1 MRAQHRLPIVI
12 LGFLQTLSTLTI
24 DVYLP
29 AFPQIA
35 AEFHATPSAVQLT
48 FTAAMA
54 GMVTGQLL
62 VGPWSDG
69 AGRRLPLVIV
79 TLVHVGA
86 SLACAVA
93 PSIEALAGA
102 RFAQGFASAS
112 IGVVALAVVRDL
124 FAGPRMVRM
133 LASMALISGMAIAL
147 GPLLG
152 SQLLHLMDWR
162 GVFLTLAAYGLVLG
176 TITFLLI
183 GETLPAHQRHRGGLT
198 ERLRGF
204 GKPATDRPFVGL
216 ILVTGFAW
224 GGMYAYLSS
233 SSFVFQTL
241 YGMTT
246 TQYGLVFA
254 SHALLML
261 LGTQLG
267 GRLTHRLRL
276 PVIVVIATAGLLLST
291 VAILAN
297 ALRGE
302 PQLLTFLAPLWCF
315 TFFLGLNTPCVQS
328 LALSRHGSAAG
339 SAAGM
344 LNATR
349 QGLGALTSPVSG
361 LLGLAGLLPL
371 AVIMTVAQALGFV
384 TLWTVVRPLRLGRD
398 EPPR

>member
-1 MRAQHRLPIVI
+1 MTPRFPIVV

-35 AEFHATPSAVQLT
+35 AEFDASPSAVQLT
-48 FTAAMA
+48 FTGAMA

-62 VGPWSDG
+62 VGAWSDS
-69 AGRRLPLVIV
+69 AGRRLPLIVV
-79 TLVHVGA
+79 TLLHVGA
-86 SLACAVA
+86 SLACAFA
-93 PSIEALAGA
+93 PSIEVLTLS
-102 RFAQGFASAS
+102 RCVQGFASAS

-124 FAGPRMVRM
+124 YAGVRMVRM
-133 LASMALISGMAIAL
+133 LASMALVSGMAIAA

-152 SQLLHLMDWR
+152 SQLLLLVDWR
-162 GVFLTLAAYGLVLG
+162 GVFVCLAGYGLVLG
-176 TITFLLI
+176 VVAAVLV
-183 GETLPAHQRHRGGLT
+183 GETLPREARHRGRVM

-204 GKPATDRPFVGL
+204 GAPATDRPFVGL

-233 SSFVFQTL
+233 SSFVFQSV
-241 YGMTT
+241 YGLTT

-267 GRLTHRLRL
+267 GRLAHRLPL
-276 PVIVVIATAGLLLST
+276 PVIVAVATAGLLLST
-291 VAILAN
+291 VAMVVN
-297 ALRGE
+297 ALRDDPG
-302 PQLLTFLAPLWCF
+302 LLLFLVPLWFF
-315 TFFLGLNTPCVQS
+315 TFFLGLNTPCVQT
-328 LALSRHGSAAG
+328 LALSRHGAAAG

-349 QGLGALTSPVSG
+349 QGLGAVASPVPG
-361 LLGLAGLLPL
+361 LLGLAGLAPL
-371 AVIMTVAQALGFV
+371 AVVMAVAQAFGVLI
-384 TLWTVVRPLRLGRD
+384 LWTVVRPLRLGRS
-398 EPPR
+398 EGR